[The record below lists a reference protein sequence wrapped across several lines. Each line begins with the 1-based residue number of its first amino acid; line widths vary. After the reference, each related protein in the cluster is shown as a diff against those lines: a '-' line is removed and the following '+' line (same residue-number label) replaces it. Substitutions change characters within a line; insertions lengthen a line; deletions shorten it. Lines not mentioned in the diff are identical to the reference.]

1 MKSECGQAAL
11 GIVLIVALL
20 AIAFLLIGMAAN
32 QRGMQAGA
40 EVIGERV
47 GEAIDNVTAPELAAS
62 FWVNSQKL
70 TPNKHAIQ
78 NHGDTAWKSTD
89 CYNRN
94 GAFQIWRIGNREFH
108 LLCKDDD
115 GSVRNIMLER
125 ESNTSN
131 WFHMKNAFT
140 RDNSTWDAVKAW
152 LESKGGNPVRVPK
165 DMVIIIDGIIP

>member
-47 GEAIDNVTAPELAAS
+47 GEAIDNVTAPELA
-62 FWVNSQKL
+62 
-70 TPNKHAIQ
+70 PNKHAIQ